1 DDTAACADA
10 MAACTQALAASPAHV
25 VLVTVEDLWLE
36 PAPQNV
42 PGTSDERPNW
52 RRPWS
57 RTLDEVL
64 ADPAMAAAHAA
75 VAARRR

>member
-1 DDTAACADA
+1 
-10 MAACTQALAASPAHV
+10 MQACTEALAASPAHV
-25 VLVTVEDLWLE
+25 ALVTVEDLWLE
-36 PAPQNV
+36 PEPQNV

-57 RTLDEVL
+57 RPADAVL
-64 ADPAMAAAHAA
+64 ADPTLGAALDA